1 MFEKKDKMTNIKLQ
15 KNNLTN
21 WNFLFITGPDIE
33 KKKCKY
39 TSAPNRKN
47 RCPSPLLRKPNKEIE
62 LAGSLLLPRHMQLSY
77 QTLGVFPFP
86 SLTEGILTMSS
97 SS

>member
-21 WNFLFITGPDIE
+21 WNSLFITGPDTE

-47 RCPSPLLRKPNKEIE
+47 RCPSPLLRKPNK
-62 LAGSLLLPRHMQLSY
+62 
-77 QTLGVFPFP
+77 
-86 SLTEGILTMSS
+86 
-97 SS
+97 